1 MCLSLNTFEHLYV
14 SNNQNQTI
22 LKGNCSEIFLLQNI
36 FGFHVYI
43 TNIYVK
49 LSTETVIM
57 QKNNFEQ
64 FWTRKAGNQLRSST
78 AGSSTSL

>member
-1 MCLSLNTFEHLYV
+1 M
-14 SNNQNQTI
+14 
-22 LKGNCSEIFLLQNI
+22 

-57 QKNNFEQ
+57 QKKNNFEQ
-64 FWTRKAGNQLRSST
+64 FWTGKAGNQLRRST
-78 AGSSTSL
+78 AGSNTSL

>member
-1 MCLSLNTFEHLYV
+1 VDLAVVCITYDA
-14 SNNQNQTI
+14 
-22 LKGNCSEIFLLQNI
+22 LKGNCSKKILLQNI

-57 QKNNFEQ
+57 PKATLKNLELEKLGTSYEEVPPEAYF
-64 FWTRKAGNQLRSST
+64 FV
-78 AGSSTSL
+78 AGSRPH

>member
-1 MCLSLNTFEHLYV
+1 MYCNK
-14 SNNQNQTI
+14 
-22 LKGNCSEIFLLQNI
+22 LKGNCSEKFLLQNI

-57 QKNNFEQ
+57 QKKTTLNNFELE
-64 FWTRKAGNQLRSST
+64 KLG
-78 AGSSTSL
+78 TSYEEVLLEVLLCSWFPTTLNNMR

>member
-1 MCLSLNTFEHLYV
+1 MLWKVEDSLGSVGDGAALKVFV
-14 SNNQNQTI
+14 MKCCPC
-22 LKGNCSEIFLLQNI
+22 LKGNCSENFLLQNI

-57 QKNNFEQ
+57 QKNNVEQ
-64 FWTRKAGNQLRSST
+64 F
-78 AGSSTSL
+78 

>member
-1 MCLSLNTFEHLYV
+1 MSTV
-14 SNNQNQTI
+14 AA
-22 LKGNCSEIFLLQNI
+22 LKGNCSENFLLQNI

-57 QKNNFEQ
+57 QKNNFNDNSILCY
-64 FWTRKAGNQLRSST
+64 K
-78 AGSSTSL
+78 

>member
-1 MCLSLNTFEHLYV
+1 MKETAYLA
-14 SNNQNQTI
+14 
-22 LKGNCSEIFLLQNI
+22 LKGNCSKKILLQNI

-57 QKNNFEQ
+57 PK
-64 FWTRKAGNQLRSST
+64 KQL
-78 AGSSTSL
+78 

>member
-1 MCLSLNTFEHLYV
+1 MVNEGVTLQKVVGCKTKSKC
-14 SNNQNQTI
+14 
-22 LKGNCSEIFLLQNI
+22 LKGNCSKKFLLQNI

-57 QKNNFEQ
+57 QKDNFEQ
-64 FWTRKAGNQLRSST
+64 F
-78 AGSSTSL
+78 